1 MENATKALLIAAGIL
16 LVVMILS
23 LLVYG
28 YNQMS
33 NYYSAEHDAKTIK
46 QLADFNKV
54 FLNYNREKIRGT
66 EMISLM
72 NRVIDYNERQAYENE
87 KGFPRMRVTIDVSGH
102 TSEFK
107 YELDVRSAIFIN
119 KSRDGVIT
127 NTRGTDKT
135 EDKNLIDVTTIEED
149 LINLYKDTLKLN
161 VDKLQKLSSN
171 ISNIMIEEKVYKSD
185 EIAKNYVERDKEKR
199 LVLLKSILK
208 DVSQTTIE
216 NNIENIKTIACQ
228 YYEYTQFKRAYFDCI
243 EMNLDKETGRVS
255 EMNFRIRTTNS
266 GNIEFN

>member
-72 NRVIDYNERQAYENE
+72 NRVIDYNERQSYENE

-149 LINLYKDTLKLN
+149 LENSYKYLNLN
-161 VDKLQKLSSN
+161 ADKLQKLSSN

>member
-33 NYYSAEHDAKTIK
+33 SYYSAEHDAKTIE

-72 NRVIDYNERQAYENE
+72 NRVIDYNERQSYENE
-87 KGFPRMRVTIDVSGH
+87 KKYPRMKVTIDVSGH

-107 YELDVRSAIFIN
+107 YESDVRSAIFIN

-127 NTRGTDKT
+127 NSRGTDKT
-135 EDKNLIDVTTIEED
+135 EDENLIDVTTIEED
-149 LINLYKDTLKLN
+149 LINTYGDLKLN
-161 VDKLQKLSSN
+161 ADKLQKLSAN
-171 ISNIMIEEKVYKSD
+171 ISNIMIEEKVYTSD
-185 EIAKNYVERDKEKR
+185 EIAKSYVERDKEKR
-199 LVLLKSILK
+199 IVLLKSILK

-216 NNIENIKTIACQ
+216 HNIENIKTIACQ

-255 EMNFRIRTTNS
+255 EMNFEIRTTNS
-266 GNIEFN
+266 GKIEFN

>member
-135 EDKNLIDVTTIEED
+135 EDKNLIDVTTIEDD
-149 LINLYKDTLKLN
+149 LKSSYNYLNLN